1 MTPFGGRL
9 RGRPPTGGRILLST
23 LVVLLALAAV
33 AAAQETAPS
42 QPAQP
47 APPPVI
53 PAVRDIVVEG
63 NRRIQ
68 APAILNR
75 VQTKIGD
82 PLSPA
87 ALRDDVRSIF
97 SLGFFDDVQVRT
109 EEFEG
114 GVRVIF
120 AVVERPLL
128 RESRFFLDDGRERHH
143 LARREVELR
152 RLRAPL
158 SVEYPP
164 ELGDEREREIRRSHA
179 ARKAIGRGVEV
190 PLQGLGLGVEIGHER
205 ALFERG
211 ADGAPLG

>member
-9 RGRPPTGGRILLST
+9 RGRPPTGGRILLSALIALLS
-23 LVVLLALAAV
+23 LVGIAR
-33 AAAQETAPS
+33 AQET

-47 APPPVI
+47 AQPPPQLI
-53 PAVRDIVVEG
+53 PAVRDIIVEG

-75 VQTKIGD
+75 VGTKIGD

-97 SLGFFDDVQVRT
+97 GLGFFDDMQVRT

-128 RESRFFLDDGRERHH
+128 RVVGFEGNSELTND
-143 LARREVELR
+143 ELR
-152 RLRAPL
+152 
-158 SVEYPP
+158 E
-164 ELGDEREREIRRSHA
+164 
-179 ARKAIGRGVEV
+179 
-190 PLQGLGLGVEIGHER
+190 
-205 ALFERG
+205 
-211 ADGAPLG
+211 